1 MVIIVTRV
9 NIDKSRNAV
18 VFPKN
23 RHLLEQLGENI
34 KLACKRRGYT
44 QVLISE
50 RTGLSRLTIRKI
62 EKGNPTVSIG
72 HYLAV
77 LSILGLAND
86 ITNVARDDELGRKL
100 QDIKLMG
107 KNERRNQ

>member
-1 MVIIVTRV
+1 VFNKEPKQNR
-9 NIDKSRNAV
+9 SAV

-23 RHLLEQLGENI
+23 RRLLEQLGENI

-50 RTGLSRLTIRKI
+50 RTGLSRLTIRRI
-62 EKGNPTVSIG
+62 ERGDPGVSIG

-77 LSILGLAND
+77 LSVLGLAGD
-86 ITNVARDDELGRKL
+86 LANVALDDELGHKL

-107 KNERRNQ
+107 KKSGTLS

>member
-1 MVIIVTRV
+1 MTSKKPEKGR
-9 NIDKSRNAV
+9 SAV
-18 VFPKN
+18 VFPRN
-23 RHLLEQLGENI
+23 RRVLEQLGENI
-34 KLACKRRGYT
+34 KLACKRRAYT

-62 EKGNPTVSIG
+62 ERGDSSVSIG

-77 LSILGLAND
+77 LGVLGLAD
-86 ITNVARDDELGRKL
+86 DFANVAMDDELGHKL

-107 KNERRNQ
+107 KKSGTSS

>member
-1 MVIIVTRV
+1 VPIKEASQKRSAI
-9 NIDKSRNAV
+9 

-23 RHLLEQLGENI
+23 QKVLEQLGENI

-62 EKGNPTVSIG
+62 ENGDPKVSIG
-72 HYLAV
+72 HYVAV
-77 LSILGLAND
+77 LGVLGLTEGFAE
-86 ITNVARDDELGRKL
+86 IASDDELGRKL

-107 KNERRNQ
+107 KQSR

>member
-1 MVIIVTRV
+1 MSNQESDQKR
-9 NIDKSRNAV
+9 SAV

-23 RHLLEQLGENI
+23 RKVLEHLGDNI

-44 QVLISE
+44 QILISQ

-62 EKGNPTVSIG
+62 EQGDPTVSIG
-72 HYLAV
+72 HYVAV
-77 LSILGLAND
+77 LSVLGLTEDFAKAGN
-86 ITNVARDDELGRKL
+86 DDELGRKL

-107 KNERRNQ
+107 KQNR

>member
-1 MVIIVTRV
+1 MPIKEASQKRSAI
-9 NIDKSRNAV
+9 

-23 RHLLEQLGENI
+23 QKVLEQLGENI

-62 EKGNPTVSIG
+62 ENGDPKVSIG
-72 HYLAV
+72 HYVAV
-77 LSILGLAND
+77 LGVLGLTEGFAE
-86 ITNVARDDELGRKL
+86 IASDDELGRKL

-107 KNERRNQ
+107 KQSR